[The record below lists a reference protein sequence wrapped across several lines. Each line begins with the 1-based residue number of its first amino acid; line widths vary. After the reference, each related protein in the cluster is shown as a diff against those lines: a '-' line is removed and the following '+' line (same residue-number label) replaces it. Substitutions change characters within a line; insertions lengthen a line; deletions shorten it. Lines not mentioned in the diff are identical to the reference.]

1 VIHFIRDNLK
11 VVSWVLTVAIV
22 LFIIVIGVS
31 RVHAYRAGKATG
43 ALYAAQRLQ
52 AGSADQQKALEEVAD
67 DYSSTPAGRQAMLLS
82 GDILMARGDF
92 TAAQAQFEN
101 LAKNSKGNNL
111 LKIAAMHKEAA
122 AERAMGKLEDAA
134 KTYLAAAEDPRNLNK
149 EDSFYQAARCYEE
162 LKQYAEAAKFYK
174 KVIESAQESGTKLKS
189 EERLLWLIA
198 NGSISG

>member
-1 VIHFIRDNLK
+1 
-11 VVSWVLTVAIV
+11 
-22 LFIIVIGVS
+22 
-31 RVHAYRAGKATG
+31 VHAYRAGKATG

-52 AGSADQQKALEEVAD
+52 AGSGDQQKALEEVAD

-134 KTYLAAAEDPRNLNK
+134 KTYLAAAADPGNLNK

-162 LKQYAEAAKFYK
+162 LKQYDEAAKFYK
-174 KVIESAQESGTKLKS
+174 KVIDQAEESGTKLKS